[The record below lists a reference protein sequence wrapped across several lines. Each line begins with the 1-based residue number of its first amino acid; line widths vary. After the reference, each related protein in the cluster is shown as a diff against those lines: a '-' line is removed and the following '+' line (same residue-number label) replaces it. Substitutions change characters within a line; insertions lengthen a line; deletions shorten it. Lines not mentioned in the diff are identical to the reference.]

1 MSSIGDTED
10 SIFLYESVI
19 RGHHIFKD
27 VWNPRL
33 GEILLVE
40 REAGNHHDRHAVAL
54 LKADKT
60 LVGHVPKEVFWSVL
74 ALLEPWRE
82 HFL

>member
-1 MSSIGDTED
+1 MMSIGDTED

-19 RGHHIFKD
+19 HGHHVFKD

-33 GEILLVE
+33 GEILLVK
-40 REAGNHHDRHAVAL
+40 REAGNHHDRHTVAL

-60 LVGHVPKEVFWSVL
+60 PVGHVPREFFSSVL
-74 ALLEPWRE
+74 ALFEPQRE